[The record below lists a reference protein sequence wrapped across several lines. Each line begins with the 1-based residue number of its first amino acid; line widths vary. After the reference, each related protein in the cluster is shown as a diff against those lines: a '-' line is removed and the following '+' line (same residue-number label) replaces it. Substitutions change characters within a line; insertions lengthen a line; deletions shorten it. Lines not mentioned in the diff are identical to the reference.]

1 MDLRQI
7 EHIIAIEQEQS
18 ISKAAE
24 KLFLTQSALNQ
35 QLLRLE
41 KELGIP
47 LFERKKHCMIPTYAG
62 RIYLATARRMVDMKR
77 ETYKIINDISEET
90 AGEISLA
97 YTPEKGSLMFSCIY
111 PLFHE
116 KYPNIT
122 FHIKEARVKK
132 MEQLLLQKEV
142 TLASLT
148 YAGNLKNPAIEYQG
162 MAEELMV
169 LALPSSHPLAYLAGD
184 ESWRTLPELD
194 LKLLREESFTLISR
208 ETKMRDM
215 IDLAFE
221 TAGFRPRILFESTS
235 TKTVV
240 NMVRQQISPAFFPQ
254 SYVEPEAPMVYF
266 TIRPRQS
273 WTLCMA
279 YLKGSYLTKPEKYLI
294 ELATL
299 YTKGKLEREQIQ
311 IPPSNR

>member
-1 MDLRQI
+1 MDLRQL
-7 EHIIAIEQEQS
+7 EHIIAIEREQS

-24 KLFLTQSALNQ
+24 TLFLTQSALNQ

-47 LFERKKHCMIPTYAG
+47 LFERRKHSMIPTYAG
-62 RIYLATARRMVDMKR
+62 RIYLATAHQMVDMKR

-90 AGEISLA
+90 AGEISIA
-97 YTPEKGSLMFSCIY
+97 YTPEKGSLMFSCVY

-122 FHIKEARVKK
+122 FNIKEARVKK

-142 TLASLT
+142 TLAFIT
-148 YAGNLKNPAIEYQG
+148 YTDNHKNPAIEYQG

-169 LALPSSHPLAYLAGD
+169 LALPASHPLAHLAGP
-184 ESWRTLPELD
+184 ESWCTFPELD
-194 LKLLREESFTLISR
+194 LKLLREDSFTLISR

-221 TAGFRPRILFESTS
+221 TAGFRPNILFESTS

-240 NMVRQQISPAFFPQ
+240 NMVRQQVGPAFFPQ
-254 SYVEPEAPMVYF
+254 SYVEPAAPMVYF
-266 TIRPRQS
+266 SVRPRQF
-273 WTLCMA
+273 WTLCIA
-279 YLKGSYLTKPEKYLI
+279 YLKGSYLTKPEKYFM
-294 ELATL
+294 ELATRYARGQL
-299 YTKGKLEREQIQ
+299 ST
-311 IPPSNR
+311 SA